1 MPIPSEGLPTILNI
15 LTIKSCHQY
24 ILVAALY
31 LSYEIKLI
39 FQNCLSK
46 SLSAAS
52 GASPFAI
59 TVLKSSSLILSLE
72 SIVFSIFN
80 SKGTQFLAI
89 TCLYVISIKL
99 IPEYPIFL
107 KLSPPI
113 PLHLVVLFIRI
124 YDCTNLELSAF
135 LLPLMIFCRC
145 RKQYITR

>member
-1 MPIPSEGLPTILNI
+1 MPIPSEGSPTILNI

-24 ILVAALY
+24 IRLLFRKALAFYFHVTVLNSLPFSRSLRTDVKKGLLRNSILLVAALY

-52 GASPFAI
+52 GASSFAI

-80 SKGTQFLAI
+80 LKGTPFLAI
-89 TCLYVISIKL
+89 TCLYVI
-99 IPEYPIFL
+99 
-107 KLSPPI
+107 
-113 PLHLVVLFIRI
+113 
-124 YDCTNLELSAF
+124 
-135 LLPLMIFCRC
+135 
-145 RKQYITR
+145 